1 MSIGVAEAVATGQMS
16 GRVWMYS
23 NYHCNLACSYCL
35 TESAPKV
42 PARLLDAQRMRRV
55 VHEAAELGFTG
66 IGITGG
72 EPFLL
77 RELPG
82 LLAEFGQILPVVV
95 LTNATLFSPGLLR
108 RMAPLAELPVRVQI
122 SLDRPDPV
130 ANDEMRGP
138 ENFRNVVE
146 AIPRLVELGIG
157 VRIATTLEHDE
168 IRRGLTDDHERLCA
182 LHRQLGVSDD
192 DHVIRP
198 IVARGRALSQGMGV
212 TATRDDLEP
221 ELTITNDGAFWNPF
235 APTVVDGRLDTDLLL
250 TRTTTPLR
258 TPAAAML
265 RLISG
270 RPAGTDSTLGIR

>member
-1 MSIGVAEAVATGQMS
+1 MSIGVAEAVATGQIS

-168 IRRGLTDDHERLCA
+168 IRRGPTDDHERLCA